1 MNMVRKLTFG
11 GLSINTETQEV
22 YRNGKKVKLRK
33 KEYELLEFLARNKD
47 RVINRLTILEYVW
60 NYDVSVDTNTL
71 EVHMVALRRKIDG
84 GQTHKLLQ
92 TIHGR
97 GYKLCD
103 TKDSLG
109 TQPQPQAEGQRH
121 FHSPL
126 SSSPV
131 QYPG

>member
-1 MNMVRKLTFG
+1 MDTKKNLTLG
-11 GLSINTETQEV
+11 GLNINTETQEV
-22 YRNGKKVKLRK
+22 CRNDKPVKLRK

-60 NYDVSVDTNTL
+60 NYDTSANTNTL

-84 GQTHKLLQ
+84 GSSHKLLQ

-103 TKDSLG
+103 AKGSSDIQTLR
-109 TQPQPQAEGQRH
+109 QAEDPP
-121 FHSPL
+121 HSHNPL
-126 SSSPV
+126 QSSSPPYQV
-131 QYPG
+131 